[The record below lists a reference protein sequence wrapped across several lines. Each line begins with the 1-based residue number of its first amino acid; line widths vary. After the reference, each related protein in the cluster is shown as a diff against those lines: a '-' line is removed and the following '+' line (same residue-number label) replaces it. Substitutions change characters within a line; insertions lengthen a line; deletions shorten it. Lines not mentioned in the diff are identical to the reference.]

1 MNESLRAHAPL
12 LNSYLTYLEQ
22 NKHPFT
28 IPGHKQNAAQLD
40 AGLGIV
46 VDSDVPLYGGLDEIK
61 LTKGALKEAEAVVW
75 PVPPYATEIGVPC
88 HCALLITPVSIL
100 NEKVGVVTKTGGL
113 PGTPV
118 AGAS

>member
-46 VDSDVPLYGGLDEIK
+46 SSVGD
-61 LTKGALKEAEAVVW
+61 ALHGRIQAGCAPAAVRV
-75 PVPPYATEIGVPC
+75 
-88 HCALLITPVSIL
+88 
-100 NEKVGVVTKTGGL
+100 
-113 PGTPV
+113 
-118 AGAS
+118 